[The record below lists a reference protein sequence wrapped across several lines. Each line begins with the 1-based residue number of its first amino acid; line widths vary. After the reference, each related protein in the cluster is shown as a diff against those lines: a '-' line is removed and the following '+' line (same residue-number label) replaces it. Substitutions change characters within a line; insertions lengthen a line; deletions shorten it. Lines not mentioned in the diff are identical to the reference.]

1 MKKYVFSQIFANPQL
16 SPAQSAFF
24 LQARAGVNEKATPKQ
39 YLCTKIAIF
48 GQKLISTTLINHAR
62 FCSNRF

>member
-16 SPAQSAFF
+16 SSAQSAFF

-48 GQKLISTTLINHAR
+48 AQN
-62 FCSNRF
+62 

>member
-16 SPAQSAFF
+16 SLAQFAYFF
-24 LQARAGVNEKATPKQ
+24 LQARASVNEKATPRQ

-48 GQKLISTTLINHAR
+48 A
-62 FCSNRF
+62 

>member
-1 MKKYVFSQIFANPQL
+1 MFFHRFLPIPNFPQRNPH
-16 SPAQSAFF
+16 FF
-24 LQARAGVNEKATPKQ
+24 LQARAGVNVKATPKQ

-48 GQKLISTTLINHAR
+48 AQKLISTTLINHAR

>member
-16 SPAQSAFF
+16 SLAQSAYF
-24 LQARAGVNEKATPKQ
+24 LQVRASVNENATPKQ

-48 GQKLISTTLINHAR
+48 A
-62 FCSNRF
+62 

>member
-1 MKKYVFSQIFANPQL
+1 MFFHRFLPIPNFPQRNPNI
-16 SPAQSAFF
+16 F

-48 GQKLISTTLINHAR
+48 AQN
-62 FCSNRF
+62 